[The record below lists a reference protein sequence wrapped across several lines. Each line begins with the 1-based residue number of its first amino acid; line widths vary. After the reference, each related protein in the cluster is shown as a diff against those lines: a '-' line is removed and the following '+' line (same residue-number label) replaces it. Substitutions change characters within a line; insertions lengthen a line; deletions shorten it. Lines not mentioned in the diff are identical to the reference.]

1 MRNKKTLAEVSA
13 NAQPEAQR
21 APEKHIDSPVI
32 YGDRVETSNPYHL
45 GYIDSSEIIQR
56 QHLTPFLRYHSA
68 AAMSSVESRQNAR
81 FFNPLTAKMHKSCL
95 VFLLTKPDAR
105 FGIHRGDARE

>member
-1 MRNKKTLAEVSA
+1 MDYLEWVINWFSENGKVSSDEIRNHLDDNYFE
-13 NAQPEAQR
+13 
-21 APEKHIDSPVI
+21 
-32 YGDRVETSNPYHL
+32 L

-95 VFLLTKPDAR
+95 VFLLTKPDAHFR
-105 FGIHRGDARE
+105 IHRGDARE